1 MAWECVCVSVLERA
15 IDCVFSVDGERQ
27 KGKQRERERERE
39 DKKREMSKRDGR
51 ERGTEGDKEIEKT

>member
-1 MAWECVCVSVLERA
+1 M
-15 IDCVFSVDGERQ
+15 CVFRRWREIER
-27 KGKQRERERERE
+27 KTERERE